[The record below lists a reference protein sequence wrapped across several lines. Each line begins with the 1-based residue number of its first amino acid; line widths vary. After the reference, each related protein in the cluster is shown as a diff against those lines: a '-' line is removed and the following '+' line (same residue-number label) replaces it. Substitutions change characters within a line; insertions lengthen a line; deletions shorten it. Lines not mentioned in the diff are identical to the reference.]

1 MKNIVVAGLIF
12 LFSCSYLQ
20 GPSGED
26 IIARNQK
33 QPYNLRI
40 DGTEPNDDGSYYI
53 NYSLFLLK
61 WQIDDSFGLL
71 YTEIDLNGD
80 GIADQTLPN
89 TINSKLVNISEPS
102 EGLYNIGVRS
112 VFKDY
117 TSNWTNYIRVVIDK
131 KPPLNP
137 SPINCISSYSGN
149 LSISWSQTLDDSSIS
164 VYSGLAFDSL
174 FIANI
179 SASSGALIIVGLDPY
194 TGKPYRDYDY
204 ISVTDPFA
212 GFKIFYGLSISY
224 DPFTKTYTI
233 NGTVIPGN
241 YDIKLKIHDRAGNQ
255 TNEVTC
261 NVTVNWW

>member
-1 MKNIVVAGLIF
+1 MKNIVVACLIF

-40 DGTEPNDDGSYYI
+40 DGIEPNDDGSYYI
-53 NYSLFLLK
+53 NSNLFMLK

-80 GIADQTLPN
+80 GIADQTQPN

-131 KPPLNP
+131 KPPFNP
-137 SPINCISSYSGN
+137 SSISCISYYSGN
-149 LSISWSQTLDDSSIS
+149 LSISWSQTLDDYSIS

-174 FIANI
+174 FIAN
-179 SASSGALIIVGLDPY
+179 STSSGALILVGLDPY

-204 ISVTDPFA
+204 INVTDPFV
-212 GFKIFYGLSISY
+212 GSKIFYGLSISY
-224 DPFTKTYTI
+224 DPSTKTYTI
-233 NGTVIPGN
+233 NGTVTSGDYN
-241 YDIKLKIHDRAGNQ
+241 IKLKTHDRAGNQ
-255 TNEVTC
+255 TSEDTC
-261 NVTVNWW
+261 NVTVN